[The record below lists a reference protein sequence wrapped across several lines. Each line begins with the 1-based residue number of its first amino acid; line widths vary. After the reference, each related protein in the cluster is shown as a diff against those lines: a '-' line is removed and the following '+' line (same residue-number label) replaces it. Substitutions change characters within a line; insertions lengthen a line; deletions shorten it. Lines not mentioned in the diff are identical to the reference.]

1 MVPPARSRVRRTG
14 PVRGIAFALC
24 ASWIVGGPTAAQTQV
39 SPSPTVTVGSQSSK
53 SLKGKSNEELVQ
65 LLVGGK
71 SVQKLEAEERRANEV
86 ETHLPDHFWEMP
98 PREAALALVQA
109 NCNLKLKT
117 QLKISLRGENRQPP
131 GKGSVQLRLESGY
144 FGMERETLRN
154 LLSDGMTSSLE
165 FSNVELRGPVKRS
178 VVERAIRRTTR
189 CGLPGEKAR
198 RLYEIVW
205 WLGQVQFAYAER
217 DTAATTRIVAS
228 HSVRGALSVHP
239 DGPRKQEITLCPA
252 PIGECYYET
261 FDTDLYASFVS
272 FLFRETLNRHG
283 VDLDEPTA
291 VLGEETFSSA
301 EEKFVFTAKPPP
313 PNDPTAAK
321 WIERML
327 KNFEKHTSSVISTLA
342 SIEEPLRYSDPRID
356 DALFRVLRGGLS
368 ARALDEKTYQRGFKD
383 AADAARALA
392 GRKRA
397 GAFPV
402 IMQLLEVSDDNV
414 RYAKENLLEA
424 ATLLASSKPEYRE
437 KLIEYLTAQLNGL
450 AKSPHSPGDLFD
462 SVWRGDFRELT
473 PLLEKMAT
481 ASPDEIEDEQGS
493 AKTSPAQAMVGRF
506 HDARRILVDWRE
518 PDPLTKLKLDAVIEA
533 STPFS
538 SGPAEFL
545 HHEFVALPEDEQRTF
560 REFVGWLEQYTPK
573 EGETSWSTGSLVR
586 AFVGPR

>member
-1 MVPPARSRVRRTG
+1 MSLRGLRTG
-14 PVRGIAFALC
+14 RFSLISIALIVC
-24 ASWIVGGPTAAQTQV
+24 AIWISKAVQDAQAQI
-39 SPSPTVTVGSQSSK
+39 SPSPSVTVGSQSSE

-71 SVQKLEAEERRANEV
+71 SARKLEAEERRASEV

-117 QLKISLRGENRQPP
+117 QLKISLGGENRQPP
-131 GKGSVQLRLESGY
+131 DKGSVQLRLESGY

-154 LLSDGMTSSLE
+154 LSSDGMTSTLE

-189 CGLPGEKAR
+189 SGLPGEEAR

-205 WLGQVQFAYAER
+205 WLGQVQFAYTER
-217 DTAATTRIVAS
+217 DTATTSRIIAS
-228 HSVRGALSVHP
+228 HSVRGTLSVHP

-252 PIGECYYET
+252 SIGECYYET
-261 FDTDLYASFVS
+261 FDTDLYASFIS
-272 FLFRETLNRHG
+272 FLLRETLSRHG
-283 VDLDEPTA
+283 VDLDDPTA

-301 EEKFVFTAKPPP
+301 EEKFVFTTKPPP
-313 PNDPTAAK
+313 PNDPTAPR

-327 KNFEKHTSSVISTLA
+327 KNFEKHTSSVISRLA
-342 SIEEPLRYSDPRID
+342 SIEEPLRYSDSRID

-368 ARALDEKTYQRGFKD
+368 PHALDEKTYQRGFKD

-392 GRKRA
+392 GRKQA
-397 GAFPV
+397 DAFPV
-402 IMQLLEVSDDNV
+402 IMQLLEVRNDHV
-414 RYAKENLLEA
+414 RYAKDNLLEA

-437 KLIEYLTAQLNGL
+437 KLVEYLTAHLDGL
-450 AKSPHSPGDLFD
+450 PQSPHFAGDLFD

-493 AKTSPAQAMVGRF
+493 SKTSPAQAMVGRF

-533 STPFS
+533 STPYG
-538 SGPAEFL
+538 SGLAEFL
-545 HHEFVALPEDEQRTF
+545 HHEFVALPEDERRTF
-560 REFVGWLEQYTPK
+560 REFVRWLEQYTPK

-586 AFVGPR
+586 AFVSPR